1 MSAPP
6 GHMEP
11 TGGSPGKKLSH
22 HEGLEASPGAHPHS
36 KYVGPTLAETVHAA
50 EKFDKTGLLAAHLA
64 ALHDAHMLERGLLP
78 GTSLPDSEAPPI
90 PPVYAESPWK
100 DLKPLT
106 LAEMKVG
113 KTHRRHFLEGRLCAK
128 SLKVTS
134 VVNVLEEASGLA
146 TKIIL
151 TNALPA
157 RASMAQAQNCYPEGA
172 RVTVRDPYLTRFPDG
187 VVGVLVERPNDIAF
201 LSRPEST
208 GENGTRIYGAVGL
221 EGYDNDRVAH
231 STSREHG
238 DFSRKIHMF
247 EEQMKQETA
256 FHSPSHSHSVGH
268 LKPLSHA
275 HRDDM
280 TSSRSSP
287 AKEAPKE
294 RSSPAKEAP
303 KERSSPAQ
311 EAPKERSSP
320 TKEEPKAVL
329 VEETVA
335 PQEIIEGRDG
345 GPSPASDNVVSEEEP
360 STNTLEAPSVASKEE
375 LPSVSV
381 EEPAIVEAVVEEK
394 EIETP
399 EEHPSA
405 LLPNDDEDN
414 VPEVSSRELPV
425 EEPSKAAHHDEVSG
439 DQGESSVEEATKP
452 QESSVEV
459 VDKSGE
465 EETHSTEAVKK
476 VEELVS
482 GKEDDR
488 VSTEVSESTSEQLE
502 EAPVANGEP
511 THEEQ
516 PIITEAAAEPKVPLI
531 RKQFQRSD
539 SLLAVH
545 ENEHDSKSSAGEW
558 AGEPAISEKPSTPEH
573 EEKETSDMKEQATSQ
588 SAKPANSDK
597 LVETHNAND
606 LRVLGNLCFG
616 EENYQGAAD
625 LYTRSLRLAEDEEK
639 RQGKLVCSREII
651 LGYSNRAE
659 AYIRLQEFDKALA
672 DAKKALL
679 RDPSHLKSL
688 FRKGRAL
695 LGLSHYEQAL
705 TTLQAAAP
713 RAPSDRDLQAA
724 LHESSTAVQQSCH
737 GHYDLSH
744 YYLKGKQ
751 MGESPHCADY
761 IGPVIVTDVGRGRGR
776 GLVLTKDV
784 EAGELLL
791 VSNPIMFLPLQYGD
805 QTRNDISQAFVN
817 GKVQEGF
824 RKIIESSHS
833 HNKGLEK
840 LPTLYDGEKA
850 LPAPSVHQTHFE
862 SASHLD
868 AAHIRRVIQLNAIN
882 GDATMGWKN
891 LPGSGEQDQKVEHW
905 GLWWLP
911 SFINHS
917 CLPSSSPILVGKAL
931 FVFASRD
938 LRAGDEVTR
947 PYFDIFQPLEQ
958 RKELSAKGWG
968 FICYCPRCKLED
980 ALHTSLSKV
989 TEDYVHL
996 MELASQSKAEFGT
1009 DEKLSAMQTSAALKF
1024 FHKLETKLKDF
1035 KLNASEN
1042 NWVRSSFLHYIDMI
1056 SGDHELHTH
1065 LESIVEAL
1073 VTVCPGSETTLHM
1086 AVVAK
1091 DSSKRTFGKKSNQL
1105 KHSNQRAL
1113 NICRYTYGK
1122 QRLSVLQSIVDKN
1135 DYQS

>member
-1 MSAPP
+1 MSAAPP
-6 GHMEP
+6 GHME
-11 TGGSPGKKLSH
+11 GSPGKKVSH
-22 HEGLEASPGAHPHS
+22 QESLEAAPGAHTHS
-36 KYVGPTLAETVHAA
+36 KYVGPTLAETVQAS
-50 EKFDKTGLLAAHLA
+50 ERFDKAGLLAAHLA

-100 DLKPLT
+100 EFKPLS

-134 VVNVLEEASGLA
+134 VVNVLEEGSGLA
-146 TKIIL
+146 TKLIL
-151 TNALPA
+151 TNALPG
-157 RASMAQAQNCYPEGA
+157 RASIAQAQNCYPEGA

-201 LSRPEST
+201 LARPEST

-221 EGYDNDRVAH
+221 EGYDNGRVAH
-231 STSREHG
+231 STSREHE

-247 EEQMKQETA
+247 EEQMKQES
-256 FHSPSHSHSVGH
+256 FHSSPNHSHSLGH
-268 LKPLSHA
+268 FRSLGHSL
-275 HRDDM
+275 RDDV
-280 TSSRSSP
+280 TSSRISP
-287 AKEAPKE
+287 AKEAAKE
-294 RSSPAKEAP
+294 RISPAKP
-303 KERSSPAQ
+303 QNHKQP
-311 EAPKERSSP
+311 P
-320 TKEEPKAVL
+320 
-329 VEETVA
+329 VEESVA
-335 PQEIIEGRDG
+335 PQEIA
-345 GPSPASDNVVSEEEP
+345 SPAHSNVADEP
-360 STNTLEAPSVASKEE
+360 SSRTVEEVPSVHLKED
-375 LPSVSV
+375 LPSVSA
-381 EEPAIVEAVVEEK
+381 EEPAIAEAVVEEK
-394 EIETP
+394 DTGETP
-399 EEHPSA
+399 DEHPTV
-405 LLPNDDEDN
+405 DDKPD
-414 VPEVSSRELPV
+414 VSSRELP
-425 EEPSKAAHHDEVSG
+425 EQEHHSQEADNHVEVSG
-439 DQGESSVEEATKP
+439 EQGKSNVEEETKP
-452 QESSVEV
+452 EEPSVEV
-459 VDKSGE
+459 VEK
-465 EETHSTEAVKK
+465 ETHSTEP
-476 VEELVS
+476 VEEEEPV
-482 GKEDDR
+482 KEEE
-488 VSTEVSESTSEQLE
+488 STIPAEASESTSEE
-502 EAPVANGEP
+502 ANGNKP
-511 THEEQ
+511 AHEEQ
-516 PIITEAAAEPKVPLI
+516 SVSTESVQVPLI
-531 RKQFQRSD
+531 RKKFQRSD
-539 SLLAVH
+539 SLLAVFEH
-545 ENEHDSKSSAGEW
+545 EHDSQAIP
-558 AGEPAISEKPSTPEH
+558 GEPAISEKPSIPEPKESEGS
-573 EEKETSDMKEQATSQ
+573 EEKEEAPCE
-588 SAKPANSDK
+588 PAISDK
-597 LVETHNAND
+597 IVETHNAND

-616 EENYQGAAD
+616 EENYHGAAE
-625 LYTRSLRLAEDEEK
+625 LYTRSLRLAEEEET
-639 RQGKLVCSREII
+639 RQGKAVCSREII

-672 DAKKALL
+672 DAKKALA
-679 RDPSHLKSL
+679 RDSSHLKSL

-695 LGLSHYEQAL
+695 LGLSQYEQAL

-737 GHYDLSH
+737 GHYDLSQ

-751 MGESPHCADY
+751 TREGPNCADY
-761 IGPVIVTDVGRGRGR
+761 IGPVIITDVGRGRGR

-784 EAGELLL
+784 DAGELLL
-791 VSNPIMFLPLQYGD
+791 VSNPIAFLPLQNAD
-805 QTRNDISQAFVN
+805 QSRNDVSQAFVN

-824 RKIIESSHS
+824 RKIVEASHS
-833 HNKGLEK
+833 HNKGLER
-840 LPTLYDGEKA
+840 LPSLYDGEKA
-850 LPAPSVHQTHFE
+850 LPAPSVQQTHFE

-868 AAHIRRVIQLNAIN
+868 GAQIRRIIQLNAIN

-891 LPGSGEQDQKVEHW
+891 LPGSGEQAQKVEHW

-1009 DEKLSAMQTSAALKF
+1009 DEKLSATQASAALKF

-1035 KLNASEN
+1035 KLNAIEN

-1065 LESIVEAL
+1065 LETIVEAL

-1091 DSSKRTFGKKSNQL
+1091 DSSRRTFGKKSNQFKL
-1105 KHSNQRAL
+1105 SNQRAL